1 MSPIPGEKQ
10 ENSER
15 VHRFIDAFSKL
26 YGRKPQL
33 EDAVGD
39 FAVQVARDLQ
49 MHVGGARYYLRR
61 AMRTKIKCQVATPS
75 D

>member
-1 MSPIPGEKQ
+1 MRVEKQ

-15 VHRFIDAFSKL
+15 IYRFIDAFSKL
-26 YGRKPQL
+26 YGRKPQP

-61 AMRTKIKCQVATPS
+61 AMRTSRCESVATS
-75 D
+75 E

>member
-1 MSPIPGEKQ
+1 MGQIPGEEH

-15 VHRFIDAFSKL
+15 VNRFIDAFSRL
-26 YGRKPQL
+26 YGREPQL
-33 EDAVGD
+33 EDVED

-49 MHVGGARYYLRR
+49 MHVGGARYYLRW
-61 AMRTKIKCQVATPS
+61 AMRTKTKCQVVTPS

>member
-1 MSPIPGEKQ
+1 MRPIPVEEP

-15 VHRFIDAFSKL
+15 VNRFIAAFSKL

-33 EDAVGD
+33 EDTVGD

-49 MHVGGARYYLRR
+49 MHVGGARYYLRW
-61 AMRTKIKCQVATPS
+61 AMRTKIKCQATPS